1 MNNWKFLSCIYFV
14 GESENDANH
23 STFKSLSMSY
33 DELAFAR
40 VFTPELRA
48 TQEASNVNFVLYKQF
63 DEKRNDFS
71 GTVNL

>member
-1 MNNWKFLSCIYFV
+1 
-14 GESENDANH
+14 
-23 STFKSLSMSY
+23 MSY

-63 DEKRNDFS
+63 DEKRNDFTGS
-71 GTVNL
+71 VSLASLKEWVDDKSFPTVMPFNDRAIKKVF